1 MNTGCKWRVSPFN
14 ARMFKVLEEGSL
26 LPDHTLASVY
36 PPQYYRWSRALT
48 AVQQI
53 SLHLLLHRPQQHGE
67 SLDPVYGPYISTL
80 PQGFA
85 SHPLTWA
92 VKRQLNEDNLGVHLL
107 GDLPPSAFS
116 TLESLR
122 ARFWED
128 WKVICSYLIEEP
140 TIIAKST
147 RSDLTIA
154 RIQAADSALMMDY
167 VWAWLNVNT
176 RCIYYPVRQ
185 LASDKDNMTLC
196 PILDFANHDE
206 KCSQLMPV
214 LDPKVRA
221 PGSRKSCG
229 DYSFVSCAD
238 KSIERDQELFL
249 RYGGHP
255 NRTLFVEYGFVN
267 RSAPEA
273 FTSGEERGEIDV
285 QDVIEQL
292 FSESSLGLLIKET
305 LENEG
310 YWGDWTLHSSPPPA
324 YPSYRLISALRL
336 YHAIEHSPSNTSC
349 IPDKAL
355 QAWRDVINGRINSI
369 SSENEIGWRK
379 SLISVCEQIT
389 RRAEESICSD
399 TLRSSETNH
408 DKPGWHQWSKESIRT
423 LWREESE
430 VARAVA
436 RSIRAGEEF

>member
-1 MNTGCKWRVSPFN
+1 M
-14 ARMFKVLEEGSL
+14 
-26 LPDHTLASVY
+26 
-36 PPQYYRWSRALT
+36 
-48 AVQQI
+48 
-53 SLHLLLHRPQQHGE
+53 
-67 SLDPVYGPYISTL
+67 
-80 PQGFA
+80 
-85 SHPLTWA
+85 
-92 VKRQLNEDNLGVHLL
+92 
-107 GDLPPSAFS
+107 
-116 TLESLR
+116 
-122 ARFWED
+122 
-128 WKVICSYLIEEP
+128 
-140 TIIAKST
+140 
-147 RSDLTIA
+147 
-154 RIQAADSALMMDY
+154 
-167 VWAWLNVNT
+167 NT

-310 YWGDWTLHSSPPPA
+310 YWGYKPLMYTIAVHILTQVHFSCSQRLDATLLAP
-324 YPSYRLISALRL
+324 
-336 YHAIEHSPSNTSC
+336 TC
-349 IPDKAL
+349 IPF
-355 QAWRDVINGRINSI
+355 I
-369 SSENEIGWRK
+369 SSYL
-379 SLISVCEQIT
+379 SAATVPCY
-389 RRAEESICSD
+389 RALSI
-399 TLRSSETNH
+399 
-408 DKPGWHQWSKESIRT
+408 
-423 LWREESE
+423 
-430 VARAVA
+430 
-436 RSIRAGEEF
+436 